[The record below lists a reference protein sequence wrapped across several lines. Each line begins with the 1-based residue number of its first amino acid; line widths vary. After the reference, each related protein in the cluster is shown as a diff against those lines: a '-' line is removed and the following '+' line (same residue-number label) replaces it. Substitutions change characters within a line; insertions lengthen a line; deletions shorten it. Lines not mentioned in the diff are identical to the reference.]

1 MLESVVIS
9 QLAYRDVGA
18 AASWLCSVFDQRTI
32 DYLGVSFKSRS
43 DSVST

>member
-18 AASWLCSVFDQRTI
+18 AASWLCSVF
-32 DYLGVSFKSRS
+32 GFKEQ
-43 DSVST
+43 